1 MEKLYVGLEMAN
13 KWSDPPMV
21 IMGCAFLGIPGL
33 IYTSYLAACYLGM
46 MFFLAPTVAFFGWYQ
61 FVWMGSDPVA
71 TSAVSNGEHKYLT
84 FHEPSLAKKYTAN
97 RIPISHLYEYYID
110 GALEFKGD
118 VLDIL
123 DSHRDEF
130 VNYRFTMDVF
140 RFLIVQFLGPMSSS
154 FKGMAETEKEIAAH
168 YGAPPAQPH
177 LPIDAR
183 RAVWVL
189 CTRPARLSLT
199 ALSPTVV
206 PRRC

>member
-1 MEKLYVGLEMAN
+1 
-13 KWSDPPMV
+13 
-21 IMGCAFLGIPGL
+21 
-33 IYTSYLAACYLGM
+33 

-84 FHEPSLAKKYTAN
+84 FHEPSLAKKCAPAAEPCASQQKASGSDCHMHGRAGTDGALRGRYTAN